1 MILLAQLQVGDY
13 SSLRGIDLHF
23 PCQGSILV
31 EGKNEASKST
41 LFEAIYLT
49 LGAPSIRCG

>member
-49 LGAPSIRCG
+49 LGAPSIRSG